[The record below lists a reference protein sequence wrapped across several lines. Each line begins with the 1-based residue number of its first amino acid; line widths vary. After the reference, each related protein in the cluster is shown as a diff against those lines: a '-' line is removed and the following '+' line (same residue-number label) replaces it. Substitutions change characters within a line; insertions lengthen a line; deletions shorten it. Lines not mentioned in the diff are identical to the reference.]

1 MAAPSI
7 AESTRGP
14 SVVRKRAR
22 RRKPG
27 FTILE
32 LMTVMTVIGAL
43 AALGFPRL
51 HDMIV
56 KAKVAR
62 AIGDIVALERDLDG
76 LDSLPA
82 DLAKINRA
90 GLLDPWGNPYVY
102 FPFPP
107 GPPPGGARLDKF
119 AVPVNEKY
127 DLYSLGEDGS
137 TSVSLT
143 GAAGRDDVVRGS
155 DGGYIGLGSK
165 Y

>member
-1 MAAPSI
+1 MTGSSAAECANETPL
-7 AESTRGP
+7 RQRR
-14 SVVRKRAR
+14 VR
-22 RRKPG
+22 RRSPG

-51 HDMIV
+51 QDMLV

-62 AIGDIVALERDLDG
+62 AIGDIVALERDIDG

-82 DLAKINRA
+82 DLGKINRA

-119 AVPVNEKY
+119 AVPINEKY
-127 DLYSLGEDGS
+127 DIYSLGFDGG

-143 GAAGRDDVVRGS
+143 GAAGRDDIVRGS
-155 DGGYIGLGSK
+155 DGGYVGLGSK